1 MGRSHQIS
9 WRPKEKVDPPS
20 NKRGFFLSDDL
31 WAGTSPFFPPLNS
44 NWNRHFGFQA
54 CCCMKC
60 SYAVRFPGSLPLD
73 LTGLYCWL
81 SWVHNLE
88 TSFRLGDLP
97 SSEITW
103 ASSLWYTFFCIYAY
117 SGFLFVCFSKEPW
130 PTRPFKKMKQEGL
143 TKNSTRVHIY

>member
-31 WAGTSPFFPPLNS
+31 WAGISPFFPPLNS
-44 NWNRHFGFQA
+44 NWNRFFGFQA

-60 SYAVRFPGSLPLD
+60 SYTVSFPGSLPLD

-97 SSEITW
+97 SSVVTW
-103 ASSLWYTFFCIYAY
+103 TRFFMIHLFLYLCILWFFC
-117 SGFLFVCFSKEPW
+117 LFVSLENPDQHNHF
-130 PTRPFKKMKQEGL
+130 L
-143 TKNSTRVHIY
+143 KNEARRIN